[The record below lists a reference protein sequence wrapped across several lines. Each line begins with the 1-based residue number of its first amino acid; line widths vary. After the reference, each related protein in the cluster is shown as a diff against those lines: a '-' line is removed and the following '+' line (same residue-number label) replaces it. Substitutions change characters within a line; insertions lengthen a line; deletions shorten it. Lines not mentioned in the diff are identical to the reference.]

1 MSSVEAWFGPRSHSI
16 SKNKIEQNFAWV
28 KNKIIHTIIHMDT
41 LSRPYREK
49 KGKQLEN
56 LSLNPKFGD
65 MRRL

>member
-1 MSSVEAWFGPRSHSI
+1 
-16 SKNKIEQNFAWV
+16 
-28 KNKIIHTIIHMDT
+28 MDT